1 MMYNDR
7 TDSELVD
14 ILGQESLLTFEAQL
28 NLQQELKRRAIAA
41 DTASLDQSIFKKMQ
55 EIKNLD
61 YLKDFG
67 FKAERIANG
76 IVVTRTKKAIWTDV
90 IGVILGLLVFFIGLN
105 GIINLV
111 FAFIN
116 GDELDVF
123 TLAFKFAVAS
133 LVFIGFSFFSGL
145 KRLFDYSGFE
155 LSNTQGL
162 ITLKKRFDVKIEQ
175 IQAKASDLFLDTDED
190 DLQLKLGKEIIF
202 TSNADSLLQTMTL
215 EELAKELKGQ

>member
-1 MMYNDR
+1 MMYSDR

-14 ILGQESLLTFEAQL
+14 ILAQESMLTFEAQL
-28 NLQQELKRRAIAA
+28 NLRQELNRRGIAA
-41 DTASLDQSIFKKMQ
+41 DTASLDASISKKMQ

-67 FKAERIANG
+67 FKAERIPNG
-76 IVVTRTKKAIWTDV
+76 IVVTRTKKAILTDV
-90 IGVILGLLVFFIGLN
+90 LAVVLGLIVFFIGLN

-111 FAFIN
+111 FTFIN

-123 TLAFKFAVAS
+123 TLAFKFAVAA

-145 KRLFDYSGFE
+145 KRLFDFYGFE

-162 ITLKKRFDVKIEQ
+162 ITLKKRFDVKLEQ
-175 IQAKASDLFLDTDED
+175 IQASASDLFLETEED

-202 TSNADSLLQTMTL
+202 TSNADSLVQTMTL
-215 EELAKELKGQ
+215 EELAKELKAQ

>member
-1 MMYNDR
+1 MYSDR
-7 TDSELVD
+7 TDNELVD

-90 IGVILGLLVFFIGLN
+90 IGVILGLIVFFIGLN

-190 DLQLKLGKEIIF
+190 DIQLKLGKEIIF
-202 TSNADSLLQTMTL
+202 TSNADSLVQTMTL

>member
-1 MMYNDR
+1 MMYSDR
-7 TDSELVD
+7 TDNELVD

-90 IGVILGLLVFFIGLN
+90 IGVILGLIVFFIGLN

-190 DLQLKLGKEIIF
+190 DIQLKLGKEIIF
-202 TSNADSLLQTMTL
+202 TSNADSLVQTMTL

>member
-1 MMYNDR
+1 MMYSDR

-90 IGVILGLLVFFIGLN
+90 IGVILGLVVFLIGLN

-162 ITLKKRFDVKIEQ
+162 IILKKRFDVKIEQ

-190 DLQLKLGKEIIF
+190 NLQLKLGKEIIF
-202 TSNADSLLQTMTL
+202 TSNADSLVQTMTL
-215 EELAKELKGQ
+215 EELAKELKDQ

>member
-1 MMYNDR
+1 MMYSDR

-90 IGVILGLLVFFIGLN
+90 IGVILGLIVFFIGLN

-190 DLQLKLGKEIIF
+190 NLQLKLGKEIIF
-202 TSNADSLLQTMTL
+202 TSNADSLVQTMTL
-215 EELAKELKGQ
+215 EELAKELKDQ